1 MHLNSG
7 TKIKILR
14 LVSVSAQS
22 GMGILKGSRFLN
34 LNVFILVIYKSLR
47 IIHVTLQLEI
57 AFIELQ
63 VGIFKKSLLFFGL
76 KK

>member
-1 MHLNSG
+1 MYLNSG

-14 LVSVSAQS
+14 PVSAQS

-63 VGIFKKSLLFFGL
+63 VGWNL
-76 KK
+76 